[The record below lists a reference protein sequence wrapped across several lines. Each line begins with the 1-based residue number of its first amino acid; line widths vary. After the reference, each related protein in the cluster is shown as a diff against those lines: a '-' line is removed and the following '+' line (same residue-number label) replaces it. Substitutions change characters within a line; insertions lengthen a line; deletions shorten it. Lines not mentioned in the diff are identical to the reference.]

1 MNIIGLTTMLAL
13 CVGALALLG
22 IIWMFGRL
30 RKSGQIVASRIAA
43 LEAEISAVNGA
54 AIGVGQRLI
63 ALEKK
68 LKLSIENQQQKM
80 DDSRVDIQPYHQ
92 ATTLAEQGADIQ
104 QLMDQC
110 GLPEAEASLLS
121 LLQASARQVSV
132 K

>member
-1 MNIIGLTTMLAL
+1 MNMIGLTPMLLL
-13 CVGALALLG
+13 CVGLLALLG
-22 IIWMFGRL
+22 IIWTFSRL
-30 RKSGQIVASRIAA
+30 RRSGQITANHIAA

-63 ALEKK
+63 AVEKK
-68 LKLSIENQQQKM
+68 LKLSIEHQQQKM
-80 DDSRVDIQPYHQ
+80 DDSHVDIQPYDQ

-104 QLMDQC
+104 QLVDQC

>member
-1 MNIIGLTTMLAL
+1 MNMIGLTPMIFL
-13 CVGALALLG
+13 CVGLLALFG
-22 IIWMFGRL
+22 IIWTFGRL
-30 RKSGQIVASRIAA
+30 RRSGQIAANHIAA
-43 LEAEISAVNGA
+43 LEAEIAAVNGA

-63 ALEKK
+63 AVEKK
-68 LKLSIENQQQKM
+68 LKLSIEHQQQKV
-80 DDSRVDIQPYHQ
+80 DDSHVGIQPYDQ

-104 QLMDQC
+104 QLVDQC

>member
-1 MNIIGLTTMLAL
+1 M
-13 CVGALALLG
+13 
-22 IIWMFGRL
+22 
-30 RKSGQIVASRIAA
+30 ASRIAA